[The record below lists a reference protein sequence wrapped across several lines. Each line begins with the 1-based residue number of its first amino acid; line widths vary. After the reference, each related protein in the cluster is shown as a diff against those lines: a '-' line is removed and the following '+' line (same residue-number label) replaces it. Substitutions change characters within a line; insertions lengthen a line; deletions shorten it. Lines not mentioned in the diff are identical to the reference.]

1 MLPYVTDTKIHC
13 GRGLG
18 YARRGHGSRRDARLP
33 GVSAT
38 QRSLTLKVG
47 GPTELVLER
56 ADGSQRAIHPLWL
69 RERCKDP
76 ASIDLQ
82 TQQRLQDPSDFDL
95 DLKLLAVSQPLPGTY
110 RVKFSDGHEA
120 SFSAAEILAEAALT
134 PNSHDCPA
142 PRLWD
147 GTLADLPRVRWRA
160 DPGEAELT
168 SWLEAFLTL
177 GFVIF
182 EGVPTEPGMVLKLG
196 SMFGFTRET
205 NFGAL
210 FNVRSTPNANDLA
223 YTSLS
228 LDPHTDNPY
237 RAPVP
242 GIQLLHCLVNETR
255 GGLSTLVDGFAVAQ
269 ALRERHP
276 QAFGILASTP
286 VRFKYIDVDTE
297 LTASAPLIELDL
309 GGDPKAI
316 HFSPRLDFVPLF
328 AHERLDAYYRARQLF
343 DHRLRAPDF
352 EIRFLLQAGDLVMFD
367 NCRLLH
373 GRSAFDPSEGL
384 RHLQG
389 CYIDI
394 DGPRSLYRVLR
405 RRRALSSDVR
415 RSA

>member
-1 MLPYVTDTKIHC
+1 VPPI
-13 GRGLG
+13 
-18 YARRGHGSRRDARLP
+18 
-33 GVSAT
+33 
-38 QRSLTLKVG
+38 QRSLSLKIAG
-47 GPTELVLER
+47 TAELLLER
-56 ADGSQRAIHPLWL
+56 ADGTRCSIHPLWL
-69 RERCKDP
+69 RERCKDA
-76 ASIDLQ
+76 ASIDPR
-82 TQQRLQDPSDFDL
+82 TQQRLQDPSDFDPQL
-95 DLKLLAVSQPLPGTY
+95 TLVAVTQPSAGTY

-120 SFSAAEILAEAALT
+120 SFNAEEILAEAALA
-134 PNSHDCPA
+134 PSDHDCPA

-147 GTLADLPRVRWRA
+147 GTLTGLPRVRWRPK
-160 DPGEAELT
+160 PGEAELA
-168 SWLEAFLTL
+168 SWLEPFLTL

-182 EGVPTEPGMVLKLG
+182 EGVPSEPGMVLKVG
-196 SMFGFTRET
+196 AMFGFTRET

-223 YTSLS
+223 YTSLP

-242 GIQLLHCLVNETR
+242 GIQLLHCLVNETS

-269 ALRERHP
+269 ALREREP
-276 QAFGILASTP
+276 EAFRILTSTP
-286 VRFKYIDVDTE
+286 VRFEYHDVDAE
-297 LTASAPLIELDL
+297 LTASAPPIELDVS
-309 GGDPKAI
+309 GGLKAI

-328 AHERLDAYYRARQLF
+328 DREPLEAYYRARRLF

-352 EIRFLLQAGDLVMFD
+352 QIRFLLNSGDLVMFD

-373 GRSAFDPSEGL
+373 GRTGFDPAEGL

-389 CYIDI
+389 CYIDM

-405 RRRALSSDVR
+405 RRRRESSAVR